1 MVRRNRKFV
10 ISASFPLLSSS
21 AFLLLAFVF
30 PFYHFPF
37 LSSLSIPSPPLQ
49 YSSLPPLFLPPFPIL
64 PPPLLISSPFPPT
77 AFSSTLLLYCIITSI
92 CVLGAHTS
100 CLGIFSKY
108 ISLPLDYYM
117 RWIFSSLII
126 LALVELLF
134 CH

>member
-37 LSSLSIPSPPLQ
+37 LSSLFPPLPF
-49 YSSLPPLFLPPFPIL
+49 SILPFPPFSYHLSPFC